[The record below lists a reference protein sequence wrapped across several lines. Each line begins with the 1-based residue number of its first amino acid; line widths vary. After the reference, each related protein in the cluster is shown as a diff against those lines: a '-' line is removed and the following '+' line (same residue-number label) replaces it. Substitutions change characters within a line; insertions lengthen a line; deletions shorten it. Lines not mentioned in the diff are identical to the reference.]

1 MIPFR
6 HGAPLRVCIVA
17 PYDLA
22 LRGGGVKH
30 HIFGL
35 ANALRARGDSVT
47 ILGPASRPMH
57 EEGVVT
63 TSGIVSLESN
73 GSANEMPLFA
83 SPFETLRFFQ
93 SRRFDVIHVQEPAIP
108 SLAYWA
114 TWLTPGIP
122 KLCTFHAYADAPP
135 LLLRAGQRVFGALQ
149 YPFYARG
156 LAVSQAAAEYAGRAW
171 KRPLSIVPNGVD
183 TELFSPSGELPL
195 HREEA
200 PLHRE
205 EALLHREEAPL
216 HREEAPLH
224 REVRLLFVA
233 RLADARKGWSVM
245 LQAYQRLLASGANVT
260 LDVVGDSAGIPAL
273 PTLPGL
279 RALGPL
285 PVSELV
291 ERYRACDIFVAP
303 SLSQESFGIVLLEA
317 MATGRAVVCSDIR
330 GYREVAKPEGAAFV
344 PPNDP
349 ELLAAALLSLARD
362 PARRKAMQAF
372 NLESVQAYRWPVL
385 AEQVRAHYLAAISA
399 YPSGRAQPG
408 SALEGSLAVSTSK
421 RLASTNPANST
432 GIV

>member
-6 HGAPLRVCIVA
+6 HGAPLRVCVVA

-57 EEGVVT
+57 EDGVVT

-135 LLLRAGQRVFGALQ
+135 FLLRAGQKVFGALQ

-183 TELFSPSGELPL
+183 TELFSPSGELP
-195 HREEA
+195 R
-200 PLHRE
+200 
-205 EALLHREEAPL
+205 

-279 RALGPL
+279 CALGPL

-291 ERYRACDIFVAP
+291 ERYRACDVFVAP

-317 MATGRAVVCSDIR
+317 MATGRAIVCSDIR

-408 SALEGSLAVSTSK
+408 SALEGSRAVSTSK